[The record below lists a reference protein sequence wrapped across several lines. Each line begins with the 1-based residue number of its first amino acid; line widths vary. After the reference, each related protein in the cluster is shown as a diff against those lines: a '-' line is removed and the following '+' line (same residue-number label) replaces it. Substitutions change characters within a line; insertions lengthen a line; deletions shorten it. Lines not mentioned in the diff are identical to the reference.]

1 MGLSLRIGL
10 RASVLGVLAAGSVT
24 LLSACGGTSAGDA
37 NLVAGKQLFAEKC
50 GACHA
55 LNRAGTKGLAGP
67 NLDEAFQQALAD
79 GIPRSGIR
87 GVIYAQI
94 LYPGDFEAEGG
105 KRADDSGAMPA
116 KLVTGEDA
124 QNVAAYVASV
134 AGRSGKDSGLLAT
147 AVKQAGGGAP
157 AEAKNGVLSIPADPG
172 GQLAYATA
180 RATAP
185 AGELKV
191 ESPNESGT
199 PHNIVIDGKG
209 KGAVIQNGDVSEFS
223 ADFDAGKYEYYCS
236 VPGHRE
242 AGMEG
247 KLTVK

>member
-1 MGLSLRIGL
+1 MGASVRKGL
-10 RASVLGVLAAGSVT
+10 RAAAAGVFAT
-24 LLSACGGTSAGDA
+24 GAVLLLGACGGTSAGDA
-37 NLVAGKQLFAEKC
+37 DLVAGKQLFVERC
-50 GACHA
+50 GSCHV
-55 LNRAGTKGLAGP
+55 LNRAGTQGLAGP
-67 NLDEAFQQALAD
+67 DLDQAFARALAD
-79 GIPRSGIR
+79 GMPRSGIR
-87 GVIYAQI
+87 GVIYGQI
-94 LYPGDFEAEGG
+94 LYPGDFDFEGG
-105 KRADDSGAMPA
+105 KRVDNSGAMPA

-134 AGRSGKDSGLLAT
+134 VGRKGKDSGLLAT

-172 GQLAYATA
+172 GQLAYVTD
-180 RATAP
+180 RASAAP
-185 AGELKV
+185 GELKV

-209 KGAVIQNGDVSEFS
+209 KGDVVQNGGVSEFS
-223 ADFDAGKYEYYCS
+223 AEFEAGEYPFYCS

-247 KLTVK
+247 DLTVK